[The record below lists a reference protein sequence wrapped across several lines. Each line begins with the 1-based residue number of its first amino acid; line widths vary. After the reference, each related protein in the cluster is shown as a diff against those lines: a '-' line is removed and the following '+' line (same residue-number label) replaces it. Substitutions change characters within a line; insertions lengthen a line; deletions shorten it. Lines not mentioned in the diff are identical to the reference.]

1 MQGLLWLFDSDIP
14 LFYRGESGAGE
25 SCLLRHAYHGRDMAT
40 SEPARPRLFLID
52 TFGFLFRAFHARART
67 GAPPMRTQG
76 GVPTE
81 VVYIFNAMLK
91 KLRAAHKP
99 EYLAAVFESEGPNF
113 RTEQFAEYKANR
125 TETPPEFIAQVP
137 HARRLL
143 DAMRIPVLEY
153 AGFEADDVIGTISR
167 RAGEAGVDVVIVS
180 SDKDM
185 LQLVNDRVQML
196 NPAKD
201 DTLYDRA
208 KVEEFM
214 GVPPERVAD
223 LLALKGDTV
232 DNIPGAPGIGD
243 KGARDLIAKF
253 GPVEALLDRAAEVER
268 KQYRE
273 SLLNNRA
280 QVELSK
286 KLATIDTG
294 VPVEWSLDAMA
305 AQTADGAALRALYNE
320 LEMFTALKELNAAEA
335 AGVGVEEGGQAEGR
349 ELEMA
354 ASLESAA
361 DLAAWLAGAGEP
373 VGIVAG
379 LLQFGLAREEGCAT
393 APETLLAAVPEALP
407 EGLAL
412 AAHDAKLLPA
422 AVLARVAHD
431 VALYEFLLEADPAGC
446 TLAAM
451 TSRRLGHAPPAGVE
465 HAAADVRTMA
475 ITLRAEVDRRGLMDL
490 YREIDRP
497 LLPVLAA
504 MERTGIRI
512 DEAALAALSA
522 RMESEIGRVSGL
534 IHEIAGR
541 AFNIN
546 SPPQLGKVM
555 FEDLAIP
562 AMGRTGK
569 TKNYST
575 AADVLEALAPDH
587 PIAAHVL
594 EFRQLTKLK
603 GTYVDALPEL
613 VRASTGRLHTTFNPA
628 GAATGRLSSSNPN
641 LQNIPVRTEMGR
653 EIRAAFVP
661 EAGWKLVA
669 ADYSQIELRLLAH
682 FSQDPVLVESFQRGE
697 DIHTRTAAE
706 VFGVMPGLVSAE
718 MRRNAKAVNFG
729 IVYGQSAF
737 GLAAQLG
744 IPRGEAERYI
754 KSYFARYAGVKRWI
768 EETIATVR
776 ETGFTLTLHGRRRPI
791 PDMDARNPAARG
803 FAERTAVNTPLQG
816 TAADII
822 KVAMIRI
829 AQRLKEEGWRS
840 RMLLQVH
847 DELVFEAPPEEV
859 ERLGAMVKELM
870 EGAVELEAPLV
881 VEVGTGENWRDAK

>member
-1 MQGLLWLFDSDIP
+1 
-14 LFYRGESGAGE
+14 
-25 SCLLRHAYHGRDMAT
+25 MA
-40 SEPARPRLFLID
+40 SPRLFLID

-91 KLRAAHKP
+91 KLRATHHP
-99 EYLAAVFESEGPNF
+99 EYIAAVFESEGPNF
-113 RTEQFAEYKANR
+113 RTDHFAEYKANR
-125 TETPPEFIAQVP
+125 VETPPEFIAQVP
-137 HARRLL
+137 YARRLL
-143 DAMRIPVLEY
+143 EALRIPVLEFDR
-153 AGFEADDVIGTISR
+153 FEADDVIGTISR
-167 RAGEAGVDVVIVS
+167 RAAEAGIDVVIVS

-185 LQLVNDRVQML
+185 LQLVNDRVSML

-201 DTLYDRA
+201 DTMYDAA

-214 GVPPERVAD
+214 GVPPNRVAD
-223 LLALKGDTV
+223 LLALKGDAV

-243 KGARDLIAKF
+243 KGAKDLILKF
-253 GPVEALLDRAAEVER
+253 GTVEELLDRAAEVER

-280 QVELSK
+280 QVEMSK
-286 KLATIDTG
+286 KLATIDTQ
-294 VPVEWSLDAMA
+294 VPIEWTLESVALQPPDAE
-305 AQTADGAALRALYNE
+305 TLRALYNE
-320 LEMFTALKELNAAEA
+320 LEMFTALKDLDASTGASSGGAAAAPAREAEA
-335 AGVGVEEGGQAEGR
+335 EAIETPEQLAQWLEGAEP
-349 ELEMA
+349 
-354 ASLESAA
+354 
-361 DLAAWLAGAGEP
+361 P

-379 LLQFGLAREEGCAT
+379 SMQFGLAREGRCAT
-393 APETLLAAVPEALP
+393 AGEALMASLP
-407 EGLAL
+407 NGIAY
-412 AAHDAKLLPA
+412 AAHDAKALPEA
-422 AVLARVAHD
+422 ITRAVAHD
-431 VALYEFLLEADPAGC
+431 VLLYEFLLEADPGGC

-451 TSRRLGHAPPAGVE
+451 TSRRLGHAPSTSVE
-465 HAAADVRTMA
+465 HAASDVRA
-475 ITLRAEVDRRGLMDL
+475 LALQLAPEVDQRGMRQL
-490 YREIDRP
+490 YAEIDLP
-497 LLPVLAA
+497 LTVVLQK

-512 DEAALAALSA
+512 DGDELVRLST
-522 RMESEIGRVSGL
+522 RMESEIQRVSGL
-534 IHEIAGR
+534 IYEIAGHP
-541 AFNIN
+541 FNIN

-555 FEDLAIP
+555 FEELAIP

-575 AADVLEALAPDH
+575 AADVLESLAPEH

-603 GTYVDALPEL
+603 GTYVDALPTL
-613 VRASTGRLHTTFNPA
+613 VRPETGRLHTTFNPA

-653 EIRAAFVP
+653 EIRAAFIP
-661 EAGWKLVA
+661 ETGWTMVV

-682 FSQDPVLVESFQRGE
+682 FAKDPVLMESFRNGE

-706 VFGVMPGLVSAE
+706 VFGVMPGLVTSE

-744 IPRGEAERYI
+744 IPRAEADKYI
-754 KSYFARYAGVKRWI
+754 KNYFARYAGVKRWI
-768 EETIATVR
+768 DDTIAQVR

-791 PDMDARNPAARG
+791 PDMDARNPSARG

-822 KVAMIRI
+822 KVAMIQI
-829 AQRLKEEGWRS
+829 QRRLEEERLRS

-859 ERLGAMVKELM
+859 DKLKALVKELM
-870 EGAVELEAPLV
+870 EGACPLEVPLV
-881 VEVGTGENWRDAK
+881 AEVGTGDNWRDAK